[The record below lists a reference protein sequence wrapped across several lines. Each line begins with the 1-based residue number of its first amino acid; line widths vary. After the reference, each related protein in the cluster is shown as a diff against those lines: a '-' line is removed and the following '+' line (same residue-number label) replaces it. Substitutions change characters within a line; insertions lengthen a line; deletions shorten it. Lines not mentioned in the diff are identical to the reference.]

1 MENASGIAQDM
12 ILAEFV
18 VGHSGAASQSSACGV
33 ASAAEASAPGPAGS
47 ISPVHGRKR
56 KTPASGGGASGGGR
70 QRLYTVGSVTVCFWA
85 LVRILGIGRS
95 RAARL
100 RAARADARYGKR
112 AKCDPR
118 SSDFT
123 TTAFSR
129 IYSHL
134 WHVYE
139 SVAECLADEAPIVVA
154 ENPFESASLDAVRGV
169 DAFTRAQST
178 AGPFGEAHPAL
189 LVPSEELPT
198 KALPPGCPKDYWW
211 TYLATPAPGGAK
223 GSYSTFKRVWRACF
237 ARILH
242 FRKWGTHACCN
253 KCEELR
259 NRLRLAQTLTDK
271 LHFAGL
277 HQQHLE
283 RQWRDRM
290 LYWRLRAVSQVEQ
303 GDWLCVIVDGA
314 DQAKFRVMK
323 SVRWPKDLD
332 SEHRPKVKV
341 VGCLAHGHEISF
353 NFVEEN
359 VPKGS
364 NLTIEILVRMLDRLL
379 EESRRPLAAHS
390 DEGRDDCTQRRA
402 LPMHLWVQCDNAG
415 GENKNQWLLRFLA
428 VLIDRGSF
436 RTAVLAFLQV
446 GHTHEDIDGIF
457 GIMSMEIAKMMEWDT
472 PMQMLEPGAW
482 LHSLSRLRVACVW
495 FGDAFASPVPPV
507 PGSSS
512 GEWHRICGRCPCGV
526 ACCTT
531 SATGSHG
538 WHLLTT

>member
-12 ILAEFV
+12 MLAELV
-18 VGHSGAASQSSACGV
+18 VGHLQSSAGV
-33 ASAAEASAPGPAGS
+33 ESAAEASAPGPAGGS
-47 ISPVHGRKR
+47 TSPMRGRKR
-56 KTPASGGGASGGGR
+56 NTPASGGGASRGGR
-70 QRLYTVGSVTVCFWA
+70 RRLYAVGSVMVCFTA

-100 RAARADARYGKR
+100 RAGRADARYGKH
-112 AKCDPR
+112 AKCDSR
-118 SSDFT
+118 SCGS
-123 TTAFSR
+123 AVFSR

-134 WHVYE
+134 WHIYE
-139 SVAECLADEAPIVVA
+139 SVAECLANETPIVVA

-169 DAFTRAQST
+169 DAFTRAQTT

-223 GSYSTFKRVWRACF
+223 GSYSTFKRVWKDCF
-237 ARILH
+237 AKVLH
-242 FRKWGTHACCN
+242 FRKWGTHATCN

-390 DEGRDDCTQRRA
+390 DEGPYDCTQRRA
-402 LPMHLWVQCDNAG
+402 LPVHLWVQCDNAG

-457 GIMSMEIAKMMEWDT
+457 GIMSVEIAKMMEWDT
-472 PMQMLEPGAW
+472 PMQMVEPGAW
-482 LHSLSRLRVACVW
+482 LHALSRLRVW
-495 FGDAFASPVPPV
+495 SGNAFASQQ
-507 PGSSS
+507 
-512 GEWHRICGRCPCGV
+512 C
-526 ACCTT
+526 
-531 SATGSHG
+531 
-538 WHLLTT
+538 